1 MQVSGIQ
8 GMVTGLLILF
18 MSGGSPASE
27 LPLSFFRD
35 HCLDCHEGGSPEGGV
50 NLESPQLEW
59 KQPSTSRFWE
69 KVLAAIEDGRMPPE
83 DASQPEMAER
93 QKAVRELHAVLQE
106 NVRPGGTVL
115 RRLNRAEYENTIRD
129 VLKVPFV
136 APPSFGRCQVAW
148 VQ

>member
-35 HCLDCHEGGSPEGGV
+35 HCVDCHEGGSPEGGV

-69 KVLAAIEDGRMPPE
+69 KVLAAIEVGDGVCTI
-83 DASQPEMAER
+83 DA
-93 QKAVRELHAVLQE
+93 
-106 NVRPGGTVL
+106 
-115 RRLNRAEYENTIRD
+115 
-129 VLKVPFV
+129 
-136 APPSFGRCQVAW
+136 
-148 VQ
+148 